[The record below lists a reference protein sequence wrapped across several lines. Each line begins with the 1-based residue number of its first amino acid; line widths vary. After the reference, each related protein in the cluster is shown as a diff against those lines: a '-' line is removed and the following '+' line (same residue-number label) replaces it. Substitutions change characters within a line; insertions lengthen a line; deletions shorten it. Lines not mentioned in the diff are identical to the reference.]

1 MLQKAGLNAE
11 KSGILNV
18 TFIHSLITSTSQV
31 PDSTADVIIS
41 NCVINLVPDVS
52 KHLVFTE
59 MFRLLKPG
67 GRVAVSDILL
77 KKDLPEGL
85 KNNVALLVG
94 CVSGASKKE
103 EYEEWLEEAGFREV
117 VVVEAGGDL
126 NVYKGGEEEGKVGA
140 SSSCCCCGSGGD
152 GGVAEDMRK
161 ELQDVDLNEWAGKL
175 EE

>member
-1 MLQKAGLNAE
+1 MLQKAGLNTE

-18 TFIHSLITSTSQV
+18 TFIHSLITSIPQV

-52 KHLVFTE
+52 KHIVFTE

-77 KKDLPEGL
+77 EKDLPDEL

-94 CVSGASKKE
+94 CVTGASKKE
-103 EYEEWLEEAGFREV
+103 EYEGWLEEAGLREAI
-117 VVVEAGGDL
+117 VVEAGGDL

-140 SSSCCCCGSGGD
+140 PSSCCCCDGGD

-161 ELQDVDLNEWAGKL
+161 ELQDVDLNGMAS
-175 EE
+175 